1 MYHAD
6 LFCKGILLK
15 YLINHVTLSTTAGS
29 NRCLLHLWF
38 VWKNVS
44 YMENFLMGIVVEH
57 SWDIRR
63 PCRKLGGKLTL
74 IYRSSRKTEIKERD
88 HFRGR
93 FKRRQKGSPKVCTRE
108 GGVGRVGNS
117 KFKWCL
123 TTSTPWPTLPRELKV
138 TYLRNSCT
146 KGGRIT
152 IVDLFFLG
160 GGRMDAT
167 LVNVAADVKDLTL
180 GPKKKDNRAYGSW

>member
-6 LFCKGILLK
+6 LFCEGILLK

-117 KFKWCL
+117 KFK
-123 TTSTPWPTLPRELKV
+123 
-138 TYLRNSCT
+138 
-146 KGGRIT
+146 
-152 IVDLFFLG
+152 
-160 GGRMDAT
+160 
-167 LVNVAADVKDLTL
+167 
-180 GPKKKDNRAYGSW
+180 

>member
-6 LFCKGILLK
+6 LFCEGILLK
-15 YLINHVTLSTTAGS
+15 YLINHVTLSTAARS
-29 NRCLLHLWF
+29 NRCLLHLRF

-63 PCRKLGGKLTL
+63 PWRARNSAESLPL
-74 IYRSSRKTEIKERD
+74 IYRSSKKTEIKERD

-108 GGVGRVGNS
+108 EGGVGGVGNS
-117 KFKWCL
+117 NL
-123 TTSTPWPTLPRELKV
+123 
-138 TYLRNSCT
+138 N
-146 KGGRIT
+146 
-152 IVDLFFLG
+152 
-160 GGRMDAT
+160 
-167 LVNVAADVKDLTL
+167 DV
-180 GPKKKDNRAYGSW
+180 